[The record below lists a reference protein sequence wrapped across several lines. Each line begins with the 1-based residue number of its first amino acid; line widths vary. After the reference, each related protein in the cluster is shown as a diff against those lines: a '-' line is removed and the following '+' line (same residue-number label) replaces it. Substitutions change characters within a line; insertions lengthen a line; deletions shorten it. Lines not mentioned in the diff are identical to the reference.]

1 MLQQITEKIAQ
12 WEIGKFAPIKDA
24 NLERYRQFVD
34 ATKVSDVSESGL
46 RADVIDWC
54 ATNSKSQQRISRYV
68 NNGLVTT
75 HGLGNEVSYL
85 QTCKK
90 DSREINEIWYLDH
103 KSGKGIEIMSGF
115 RQYKVPVFAGVTPD
129 DTLDQML
136 GQKYEES
143 NYLYDRRGNK
153 VHLPGDKFSSGYLRD
168 KSPLDM
174 LAIVTIVPLHELSH
188 AITFFDKE
196 IHKATMVHDLARGII
211 SSVSNV
217 KHHIGSS
224 AERLAM
230 IGAFE
235 VIQKAVKSDVN
246 VWRGHEAKSVILAIN
261 KRLHW

>member
-1 MLQQITEKIAQ
+1 M
-12 WEIGKFAPIKDA
+12 
-24 NLERYRQFVD
+24 
-34 ATKVSDVSESGL
+34 

-103 KSGKGIEIMSGF
+103 KSGKGVEIMSGV
-115 RQYKVPVFAGVTPD
+115 RQFKVPVFAGVTQD

-143 NYLYDRRGNK
+143 DYIYDRRGNK

-174 LAIVTIVPLHELSH
+174 LAIVTIAPLHELSH
-188 AITFFDKE
+188 AITYVDKA
-196 IHKATMVHDLARGII
+196 INKATMLHDLVRGVG
-211 SSVSNV
+211 SSVNHT
-217 KHHIGSS
+217 KHHVGSS

-230 IGAFE
+230 IGALE
-235 VIQKAVKSDVN
+235 VVQKVIKSGVN
-246 VWRGHEAKSVILAIN
+246 VWRGHETKGVILAIN
-261 KRLHW
+261 RRLHW